1 MELIV
6 DQARQPVLNVKV
18 VTPVLIPDSLRKFSA
33 PQQLDS
39 FHMKVTLTAL
49 NVLLERSALS

>member
-1 MELIV
+1 M

-18 VTPVLIPDSLRKFSA
+18 VTPVLIPDSLRMFSA